1 VIKDLEKVQKENG
14 ETLERLTEGDVYANK
29 MKGIITEIKIWKDK
43 QDRLDRKYATS
54 DEVEIK
60 QKD

>member
-1 VIKDLEKVQKENG
+1 MIKDLEKVQKENG